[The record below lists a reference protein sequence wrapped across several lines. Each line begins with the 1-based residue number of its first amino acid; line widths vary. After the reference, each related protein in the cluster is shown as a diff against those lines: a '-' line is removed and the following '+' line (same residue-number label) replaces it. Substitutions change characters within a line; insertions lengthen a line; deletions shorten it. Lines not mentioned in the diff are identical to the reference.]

1 MSANEF
7 SHLDDKGK
15 AHMVDVGEKDVTK
28 RVAIARGEVHLNPG
42 TVKKIES
49 NLMKKGD
56 VLSVAQIA
64 GILAAKK
71 TDELIPLCHSLL
83 LDQVQVALRISSR
96 FSGIEIEA
104 AVRTTGKTGAE
115 MEALVAISISALTV
129 YDMVKAIDRTA
140 SIQNIRVIEKHGGKS
155 GDLVNE

>member
-1 MSANEF
+1 MSPNEL
-7 SHLDDKGK
+7 SHLDTEGK
-15 AHMVDVGEKDVTK
+15 AHMVDVGDKAVTK
-28 RVAIARGEVHLNPG
+28 RIAIARGEVHLNPA
-42 TVKKIES
+42 TMEKIES
-49 NLMKKGD
+49 HLVKKGD

-71 TDELIPLCHSLL
+71 TDDLIPLCHPLL
-83 LDQVQVALRISSR
+83 LDQVRVSFKMSSR

-104 AVRTTGKTGAE
+104 SVKTMGKTGAE
-115 MEALVAISISALTV
+115 MEALVAVSISALTV

-140 SIQNIRVIEKHGGKS
+140 CIQNIRLVEKHGGKS

>member
-1 MSANEF
+1 
-7 SHLDDKGK
+7 
-15 AHMVDVGEKDVTK
+15 MVDVGEKDVTK
-28 RVAIARGEVHLNPG
+28 RVAIARGEVHLNPE

-49 NLMKKGD
+49 NLVKKGD

-83 LDQVQVALRISSR
+83 LDQVQVALRISSQ
-96 FSGIEIEA
+96 FQGIEIDA

-155 GDLVNE
+155 GDLINE

>member
-7 SHLDDKGK
+7 SHLDDQGK

-28 RVAIARGEVHLNPG
+28 RVAIARGEVHLNPE

-49 NLMKKGD
+49 NLVKKGD

-96 FSGIEIEA
+96 FPGIEIEA

-155 GDLVNE
+155 GDLINE